1 MCSGRAKQVECQ
13 DCLWEKQIPFGHQMI
28 GICRAENSDEMILEG
43 TDCSFCCVGAMF
55 FWGHLLESNIVL
67 GKSIFQLLRTFIV
80 ENADVRRMTLL
91 N

>member
-43 TDCSFCCVGAMF
+43 TDCSFCCVGASDV
-55 FWGHLLESNIVL
+55 LLGEA
-67 GKSIFQLLRTFIV
+67 KKLLWQQSG
-80 ENADVRRMTLL
+80 ATLSL
-91 N
+91 